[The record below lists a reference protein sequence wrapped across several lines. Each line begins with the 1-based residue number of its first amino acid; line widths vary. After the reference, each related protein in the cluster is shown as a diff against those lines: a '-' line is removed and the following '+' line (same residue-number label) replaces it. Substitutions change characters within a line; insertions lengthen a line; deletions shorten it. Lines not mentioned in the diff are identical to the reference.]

1 MLKQADEP
9 NFYDIWIIIESIKN
23 SEHQLMLQSLHD
35 LSEMK
40 LTHWNK
46 EMLYPYEN
54 KFLLYNDIAPS
65 LTGYARIIEF
75 RAFQLGADGR
85 ADPTY
90 GDCNK

>member
-1 MLKQADEP
+1 MQNVLKQADEP

-54 KFLLYNDIAPS
+54 KFLLYNDIAAS
-65 LTGYARIIEF
+65 LSGYARIIEF
-75 RAFQLGADGR
+75 RAF
-85 ADPTY
+85 
-90 GDCNK
+90 